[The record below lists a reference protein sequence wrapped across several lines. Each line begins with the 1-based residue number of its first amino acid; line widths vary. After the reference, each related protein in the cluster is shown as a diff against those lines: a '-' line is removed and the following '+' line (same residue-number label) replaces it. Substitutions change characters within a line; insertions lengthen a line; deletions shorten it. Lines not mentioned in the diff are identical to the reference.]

1 MIGAIVSLLRE
12 WAMVAIGREIASRT
26 IRRAS
31 ETAALFVLLAVLG
44 LAAIVF
50 FYIFVYRWLS
60 VRLDEESAA
69 AILCGANLLLIA
81 LILGIRAISAA
92 LGHRHAR
99 HEAGSELGALMDIGL
114 GLEERLRE
122 KAPTAALIAMII
134 GLAVGARPELLDIL
148 KPSGKQKRS
157 SRSDR

>member
-1 MIGAIVSLLRE
+1 VIGAILSLLRE
-12 WAMVAIGREIASRT
+12 WAVVAIGREIAGRMM
-26 IRRAS
+26 RRVS
-31 ETAALFVLLAVLG
+31 NTALLVVLLAVLG

-81 LILGIRAISAA
+81 LVLGVRAVLAGLGRRQAKHAA
-92 LGHRHAR
+92 S
-99 HEAGSELGALMDIGL
+99 SELGALMDIGL

-122 KAPTAALIAMII
+122 KAPTAALIAMVV
-134 GLAVGARPELLDIL
+134 GLAVGARPELLDIF
-148 KPSGKQKRS
+148 KSSERSKRS
-157 SRSDR
+157 NRSRR